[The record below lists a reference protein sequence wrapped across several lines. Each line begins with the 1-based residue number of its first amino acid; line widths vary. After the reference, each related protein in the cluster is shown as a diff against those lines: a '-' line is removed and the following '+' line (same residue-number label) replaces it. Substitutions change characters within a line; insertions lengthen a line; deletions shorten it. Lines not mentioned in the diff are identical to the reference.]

1 MPSGNEAQRQ
11 AAPRRSANRR
21 VYIIGVFCIAITLAA
36 TVLSVGLLRHDRLA
50 EEMKNTRNLSVALAE
65 QTARTIQAV
74 DLVVEE
80 TRGMALGD
88 GDADVE
94 RFQQRMQTEETH
106 KYLLA
111 RLHSLPQAASLAV
124 LDNTGRILNFTR
136 VWPIP
141 EIHAAGENSFG
152 ISATNSILFPVAS
165 SNINL

>member
-1 MPSGNEAQRQ
+1 MPSGNKAQRQ

-21 VYIIGVFCIAITLAA
+21 VYGIGVFCIAITLAA
-36 TVLSVGLLRHDRLA
+36 AVLSVGLLRRDRIA

-80 TRGMALGD
+80 TRVMALGD

-94 RFQQRMQTEETH
+94 RFRQRMQTEETH

-111 RLHSLPQAASLAV
+111 RLHTLPQAASLAV
-124 LDNTGRILNFTR
+124 LDNTGTIVNFTR
-136 VWPIP
+136 SWPVP
-141 EIHAAGENSFG
+141 EIHATERKF
-152 ISATNSILFPVAS
+152 FRYFRE
-165 SNINL
+165 